1 MLDQHVQAQMPFNW
15 LVLASLLLGL
25 MYLPAGDQTVQ
36 GGPCDMA
43 ERVRTLPLE
52 R

>member
-36 GGPCDMA
+36 GGWRSM
-43 ERVRTLPLE
+43 
-52 R
+52 